1 MMATAA
7 AAAAMNEPPG
17 AERRPIV
24 TDPPAPERLTVT
36 QSAAT
41 QSAATEPVTPA
52 GWVRLDRWANL
63 IRRVIVVSLTLVSL
77 TATPST
83 QPLLGQDPESPP
95 DQVRQQEE
103 LSGESGGGETNGLD
117 GQWSSQFQQ
126 VVQRWS
132 GQPGTPPVLAAIS
145 VRYPRR
151 LPGSPQP
158 VAGESLDGAPPNGAG
173 LELDRPDHWTMAI
186 LVAAESAP
194 LRLLT
199 TYHGL
204 GLPLESSAGTPQ
216 FEAHI
221 GTVSRAFPARLVG
234 ADPWSD
240 LAVLELVVEPTGEQ
254 PVSGAPAEAGTE
266 ILAEAGM
273 RLEDAGP
280 LPVGEQVV
288 VLGNPLAWM
297 QSGRPSVARGWAAN
311 VQRGPVASARR
322 GMTGSESY
330 ASRYQL
336 GQLTELDL
344 RLSGLGSGCP
354 VLDDDGRLRGI
365 TTTAA
370 VVAGYDPGAA
380 YAIPVDRGLLRIVAE
395 LSAGREVG
403 YGFLGLRPDQVTTQP
418 GDGKESSGVRVVSV
432 LAGTPAHQAGLR
444 DGDIVTRLGEVAIES
459 PQQLEW
465 QAASHA
471 PGERVELEVAR
482 PGGLLR
488 RERSVVLQVRLSKKP
503 RVNDPPAVV
512 TAPARSWRGVQVDY
526 ITAAADFDRHL
537 AAMEGGV
544 MVMVVD
550 VQPGSAAATAGL
562 EPGDLIKVLDGESI
576 ATPEEFLDRAE
587 SLTGPVPIQLSNGRE
602 LAIP

>member
-1 MMATAA
+1 MTAT
-7 AAAAMNEPPG
+7 AAAMNERPG
-17 AERRPIV
+17 AGRRPIV
-24 TDPPAPERLTVT
+24 TGPPAPERSAPNRSSILSAHAADLT
-36 QSAAT
+36 
-41 QSAATEPVTPA
+41 
-52 GWVRLDRWANL
+52 RLV
-63 IRRVIVVSLTLVSL
+63 RVIGLTMVISLHVPPIHP
-77 TATPST
+77 A
-83 QPLLGQDPESPP
+83 LLGQPPEARPSEAL
-95 DQVRQQEE
+95 QEE
-103 LSGESGGGETNGLD
+103 ALQEETPVPGEQWPG
-117 GQWSSQFQQ
+117 GQWPEQIRQAAR
-126 VVQRWS
+126 RWS
-132 GQPGTPPVLAAIS
+132 SPEGQPPVVATIG
-145 VRYPRR
+145 VRYPRH
-151 LPGSPQP
+151 QP
-158 VAGESLDGAPPNGAG
+158 RSDRPADVPAGTAGELSNQRPAGGGIDPDG
-173 LELDRPDHWTMAI
+173 PDHWTMATV
-186 LVAAESAP
+186 VAADSTP
-194 LRLLT
+194 VRLLT

-204 GLPLESSAGTPQ
+204 GLPLESSDPTPQ
-216 FEAHI
+216 FEARI
-221 GTVSRAFPARLVG
+221 GGIASSWPARLVG

-240 LAVLELVVEPTGEQ
+240 LAVLEPVTDPSVELAVTGGQ
-254 PVSGAPAEAGTE
+254 TTAIAALQGAGIE
-266 ILAEAGM
+266 
-273 RLEDAGP
+273 LEDAGP
-280 LPVGEQVV
+280 LQLGEPVV
-288 VLGNPLAWM
+288 VLGNPLAWI
-297 QSGRPSVARGWAAN
+297 QSGRPTAAIGWVAN
-311 VQRGPVASARR
+311 VQRGPAENPRR
-322 GMTGSESY
+322 MSGSESY

-336 GQLTELDL
+336 GQLTELDV
-344 RLSGLGSGCP
+344 RLSGLGSGSP
-354 VLDDDGRLRGI
+354 VVDRNGRLRGI

-370 VVAGYDPGAA
+370 VVAGYDPAAA

-444 DGDIVTRLGEVAIES
+444 DGDVVTRLGGVAIES

-537 AAMEGGV
+537 AAMERGV

-550 VQPGSAAATAGL
+550 VQPESAAATAGL
-562 EPGDLIKVLDGESI
+562 EPGDLIVELDGESV

-587 SLTGPVPIQLSNGRE
+587 SLTGPVPIQLSDGRE
-602 LAIP
+602 LAVP